1 MATTGPDPDEV
12 RARYERHVNPT
23 FVKLLGLLGYG
34 RVLTRAEGATVWD
47 DQGRAYVDM
56 LAGFG
61 ALNLGHNH
69 PGVLAALREVLD
81 GAAVHLCHT
90 GPSPH
95 EGAFAAALAAA
106 AGAPLEIALL
116 SSSGAE
122 AVEAGIKL
130 ARAATGRDGVVYC
143 DGGFHGLSLGTLSI
157 MGAPR
162 LRAPFGR
169 LLPATTAVPF
179 GDLAAL
185 GRALAGGR
193 VAAFVV
199 EPIQA
204 EAGVIVPPAGYLAA
218 AQALCRQHGT
228 VLVLDEVQTGLGR
241 TGTMFAYQAEG
252 FVPDVLVL
260 AKALGGGVIPVGA
273 TLCARALHQRAYGAL
288 DRFDAHGSTFAG
300 NALACAAGQAS
311 LALTAALEL
320 PARAAALGARLK
332 ARLEARL
339 SGHPLV
345 RAIRGRGLLVGVE
358 VGTPVSNALAGL
370 SAGLADVLAR
380 VAPPLGRAIPGRFVG
395 QWLAVRMLE
404 AGVLCQP
411 ASHHWDVLK
420 LEPPL
425 TITEAELDRAADAL
439 ADVLDDYRALP
450 PLVRDLGA
458 RLASQG
464 RRGWQW

>member
-1 MATTGPDPDEV
+1 MATPDPGEADV

-34 RVLTRAEGATVWD
+34 RVLVRARGATIWD
-47 DQGRAYVDM
+47 DRERAYVD
-56 LAGFG
+56 LLSGYG

-81 GAAVHLCHT
+81 REAVHVCHT
-90 GPSPH
+90 GPTGH

-106 AGAPLEIALL
+106 AGAPLEVALF
-116 SSSGAE
+116 SSTGAE

-130 ARAATGRDGVVYC
+130 ARAATGRAGVVHC
-143 DGGFHGLSLGTLSI
+143 EGGFHGLSLGTLSI

-169 LLPATTAVPF
+169 LLPETMAVPF
-179 GDLAAL
+179 GDLGAL
-185 GRALAGGR
+185 EKVLAGER

-218 AQALCRQHGT
+218 AQEACRRRGT
-228 VLVLDEVQTGLGR
+228 LLVLDEVQTGLGR

-260 AKALGGGVIPVGA
+260 AKALGGGVMPVGA
-273 TLCARALHQRAYGAL
+273 TLTARAVHQRAYGAL

-300 NALACAAGQAS
+300 NALACAAGMATLS
-311 LALTAALEL
+311 LTASLEL
-320 PARAAALGARLK
+320 PARAAAHGERLRD
-332 ARLEARL
+332 RLRNRL
-339 SGHPLV
+339 RGHPLV
-345 RAIRGRGLLVGVE
+345 REIRGRGLLVGVE
-358 VGTPVSNALAGL
+358 VGTPVSSALAGL
-370 SAGLADVLAR
+370 SATLADALAR
-380 VAPPLGRAIPGRFVG
+380 VAPPLGRAVPGRFVG

-411 ASHHWDVLK
+411 ASHQWDVLK

-425 TITEAELDRAADAL
+425 TIGERELDRAADAL
-439 ADVLDDYRALP
+439 AEILDEYRSLP
-450 PLVRDLGA
+450 ALVRDLAA
-458 RLASQG
+458 RLAQQG
-464 RRGWQW
+464 KRGWSW

>member
-1 MATTGPDPDEV
+1 MATTAADQDPV
-12 RARYERHVNPT
+12 RSQYERHVNPT

-34 RVLTRAEGATVWD
+34 RVLTRAQGSTLWD
-47 DQGRAYVDM
+47 DQGRTYIDM

-69 PGVLAALREVLD
+69 AGVLGALRDVL
-81 GAAVHLCHT
+81 GADAVHLCHT
-90 GPSPH
+90 GPSAH
-95 EGAFAAALAAA
+95 EAAFAAALAAA
-106 AGAPLEIALL
+106 AGPPLEIAML
-116 SSSGAE
+116 SSTGAE
-122 AVEAGIKL
+122 AVEAGIKV
-130 ARAATGRDGVVYC
+130 ARAATGRAGLVYC

-162 LRAPFGR
+162 LRAPFGK
-169 LLPATTAVPF
+169 LLPATAVPF

-185 GRALAGGR
+185 ERALAGAKM
-193 VAAFVV
+193 AAFVV

-218 AQALCRQHGT
+218 AQELCRKHGT

-241 TGTMFAYQAEG
+241 TGTMFAFQAEG

-260 AKALGGGVIPVGA
+260 AKSLGGGMIPVAA
-273 TLCARALHQRAYGAL
+273 TLVTRTLHQQAYGAM

-300 NALACAAGQAS
+300 NALACAAGQAA
-311 LALTAALEL
+311 LALTTTLEL
-320 PARAAALGARLK
+320 PARAAVLGQRLRDRLSARL
-332 ARLEARL
+332 R
-339 SGHPLV
+339 GHPLV
-345 RAIRGRGLLVGVE
+345 RDIRGRGLLVAVE
-358 VGTPVSNALAGL
+358 VGTPISNLLAGVGAMLAGAL
-370 SAGLADVLAR
+370 SR
-380 VAPPLGRAIPGRFVG
+380 IAPTLGSAIPGRFIG
-395 QWLAVRMLE
+395 QWLSVRLLE

-439 ADVLDDYRALP
+439 ADILDEYRALP
-450 PLVRDLGA
+450 ALVRDVGA
-458 RLASQG
+458 RVASQG
-464 RRGWQW
+464 QRGWRW

>member
-1 MATTGPDPDEV
+1 MATSAGDEDV

-34 RVLTRAEGATVWD
+34 RVLVRARGATVWD
-47 DQGRAYVDM
+47 DRERAYIDL

-69 PGVLAALREVLD
+69 PGVLAAIRAVLD
-81 GAAVHLCHT
+81 REAVHLCHT
-90 GPSPH
+90 GPTGH

-106 AGAPLEIALL
+106 AGPPLDVALL
-116 SSSGAE
+116 SSTGAE

-130 ARAATGRDGVVYC
+130 ARAATGRNGTVYC

-169 LLPATTAVPF
+169 LLGDTVAVPF
-179 GDLAAL
+179 GDTAAL
-185 GRALAGGR
+185 ERALAGDR
-193 VAAFVV
+193 MAAFVV

-204 EAGVIVPPAGYLAA
+204 EAGVILPPRGYLAA
-218 AQALCRQHGT
+218 AQEACRRHGT
-228 VLVLDEVQTGLGR
+228 LLVLDEVQTGLGR

-260 AKALGGGVIPVGA
+260 AKALGGGVVPVGA
-273 TLCARALHQRAYGAL
+273 TLVARALHQRAYGAL

-300 NALACAAGQAS
+300 NALACAAGEAA
-311 LALTAALEL
+311 LALTASLDL
-320 PARAAALGARLK
+320 PGRAARLGDRLRERLTARL
-332 ARLEARL
+332 R
-339 SGHPLV
+339 GHPLV
-345 RAIRGRGLLVGVE
+345 REVRGRGLLVGVE

-370 SAGLADVLAR
+370 SSLLADALAK
-380 VAPPLGRAIPGRFVG
+380 VAPPLGRSVPGRFVG

-411 ASHHWDVLK
+411 ASHQWDVLK

-425 TITEAELDRAADAL
+425 TIEEEELDRAADAL
-439 ADVLDDYRALP
+439 GDVLDEYRGLP
-450 PLVRDLGA
+450 ALVRDLGA

-464 RRGWQW
+464 QRGWSW

>member
-1 MATTGPDPDEV
+1 MATTAADQDPV
-12 RARYERHVNPT
+12 RSQYERHVNPT

-34 RVLTRAEGATVWD
+34 RVLTRAQGSTLWD
-47 DQGRAYVDM
+47 DQGRTYIDM

-69 PGVLAALREVLD
+69 AGVLGALRDVL
-81 GAAVHLCHT
+81 GADAVHLCHT
-90 GPSPH
+90 GPSAH
-95 EGAFAAALAAA
+95 EAAFAAALAAA
-106 AGAPLEIALL
+106 AGPPLEIAML
-116 SSSGAE
+116 SSTGAE
-122 AVEAGIKL
+122 AVEAGIKV
-130 ARAATGRDGVVYC
+130 ARAATGRAGLVYC

-162 LRAPFGR
+162 LRAPFGK
-169 LLPATTAVPF
+169 LLPATAVPF

-185 GRALAGGR
+185 ERALAGAKM
-193 VAAFVV
+193 AAFVV

-218 AQALCRQHGT
+218 AQELCRKHCT

-241 TGTMFAYQAEG
+241 TGTMFAFQAEG

-260 AKALGGGVIPVGA
+260 AKSLGGGMIPVAA
-273 TLCARALHQRAYGAL
+273 TLVTRTLHQQAYGAM

-300 NALACAAGQAS
+300 NALACAAGQAA
-311 LALTAALEL
+311 LALTTTLEL
-320 PARAAALGARLK
+320 PARAAVLGQRLRDRLSARL
-332 ARLEARL
+332 R
-339 SGHPLV
+339 GHPLV
-345 RAIRGRGLLVGVE
+345 RDIRGRGLLVAVE
-358 VGTPVSNALAGL
+358 VGTPISNLLAGVGAMLAGAL
-370 SAGLADVLAR
+370 SR
-380 VAPPLGRAIPGRFVG
+380 IAPTLGGAIPGRFIG
-395 QWLAVRMLE
+395 QWLSVRLLE

-439 ADVLDDYRALP
+439 ADILDEYRALP
-450 PLVRDLGA
+450 ALVRDVGA
-458 RLASQG
+458 RVASQG
-464 RRGWQW
+464 QRGWRW